1 MLLDFNKPKKIM
13 TEQERVDKYSSDC
26 SVPGTYVP
34 NMSSKDMKKWKGKYV
49 KGKDE
54 RVEIRKSISGVQ
66 LVVIVYKEVRYEE
79 HTHFDGEKYQT
90 LAHKNVHI
98 SANGKIL
105 FTFEEYLE
113 LLQVINE
120 AQAVLRNGLE
130 NTLDLSLIESERGN
144 NLIKYIS
151 TMPKPLK
158 MAINS
163 LEIDD
168 EVFATKIPN
177 PNGCSFAIKNRLG
190 HSFSKYDGEFYLETS
205 PSNRDDEY
213 YKEFRFDTMEDA
225 IIGYYMIKEKGAKS
239 K

>member
-1 MLLDFNKPKKIM
+1 M
-13 TEQERVDKYSSDC
+13 TEQERADKYSSDC

-34 NMSSKDMKKWKGKYV
+34 NMSSSDMKKWKGKYV

-54 RVEIRKSISGVQ
+54 RVEIRKSISGTQ

-79 HTHFDGEKYQT
+79 YKHTFSDETYQS
-90 LAHKNVHI
+90 LVHKNVHI

-105 FTFEEYLE
+105 LTFEEYLE

-120 AQAVLRNGLE
+120 AQAILNNGFE
-130 NTLDLSLIESERGN
+130 NILDLSLIESERGK
-144 NLIKYIS
+144 NLINYIS

-158 MAINS
+158 TAINS
-163 LEIDD
+163 LEIDN
-168 EVFATKIPN
+168 EVFVNNIPN
-177 PNGCSFAIKNRLG
+177 PNGCSFAVKNRLG
-190 HSFSKYDGEFYLETS
+190 HAFSKYDGEFYLETS

-225 IIGYYMIKEKGAKS
+225 IIGYYMIKEKGVKS

>member
-13 TEQERVDKYSSDC
+13 SEKERADKYSSDC

-34 NMSSKDMKKWKGKYV
+34 NMSKEDMKKWKGKYV

-54 RVEIRKSISGVQ
+54 RVEIRKSISGTQ

-79 HTHFDGEKYQT
+79 CSHWDGEKYQS
-90 LAHKNVHI
+90 LVHKNVHI

-105 FTFEEYLE
+105 LTFNEYLE

-120 AQAVLRNGLE
+120 AQYVLNNGLSNIP
-130 NTLDLSLIESERGN
+130 NTSLIESERGN
-144 NLIKYIS
+144 NLINYIVS
-151 TMPKPLK
+151 MPTPLK
-158 MAINS
+158 SAINS

-168 EVFATKIPN
+168 EVFVDKIPN
-177 PNGCSFAIKNRLG
+177 PKGYSFAVKNRLG
-190 HSFSKYDGEFYLETS
+190 HAFSKYEGEFFMETS
-205 PSNRDDEY
+205 PSNRDEEY

-225 IIGYYMIKEKGAKS
+225 IIGYYMIKENGVTS
-239 K
+239 N